1 MKKVIASF
9 LVLLLIGFLA
19 ACGNDVDNIQQSE
32 DEKTKAKTENSDDNS
47 QEEQAKEEDIWTYY
61 EDATW
66 EGTWEGLKFNIQK
79 VVVSDEAPGLD
90 DDGNEITTSAVGVKM
105 VVENT
110 TTDKVYNTYPD
121 QATLVTSTGEQ
132 VDADMIYSDHLGGEI
147 HEGVIKEGDI
157 IFYLDRGEAESIEW
171 IKLTWSSD
179 YSDPDGNYENDK
191 YEETEVKLDLK

>member
-1 MKKVIASF
+1 M
-9 LVLLLIGFLA
+9 LIGFLA

-32 DEKTKAKTENSDDNS
+32 DEKTKAKTENTDDNS

>member
-1 MKKVIASF
+1 MKKVITSF
-9 LVLLLIGFLA
+9 FVLLLIGFLG

-32 DEKTKAKTENSDDNS
+32 DEKTKAKTENTDNNI
-47 QEEQAKEEDIWTYY
+47 QEEQAKEDDIWTYY

-90 DDGNEITTSAVGVKM
+90 NDGNEITTSAVGVKM

-132 VDADMIYSDHLGGEI
+132 VDADIIYSDHLGGEI

-157 IFYLDRGEAESIEW
+157 IFYLDRGEAKSIEW
-171 IKLTWSSD
+171 IKLTWNSD

-191 YEETEVKLDLK
+191 YEETEVKIDLK